1 LLVVGDD
8 HLCVVLSSHKTPQL
22 QQLFHSAF
30 RNVGAGLGVPLGDL
44 MGGAAIAPGF
54 VFSSAFAG
62 IRDVALARRRCP
74 CAGRH
79 LLSLPPQRK

>member
-1 LLVVGDD
+1 LIHLALL
-8 HLCVVLSSHKTPQL
+8 L
-22 QQLFHSAF
+22 SAF
-30 RNVGAGLGVPLGDL
+30 AARDVAPVQ
-44 MGGAAIAPGF
+44 GGFCFAFAAACF
-54 VFSSAFAG
+54 LFASAFAG